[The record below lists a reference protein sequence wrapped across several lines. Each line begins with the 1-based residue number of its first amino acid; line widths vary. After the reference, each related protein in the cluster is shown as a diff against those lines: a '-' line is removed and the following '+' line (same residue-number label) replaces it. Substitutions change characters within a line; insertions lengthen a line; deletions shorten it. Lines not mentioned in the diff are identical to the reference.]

1 MTNNIDTGIILK
13 GVGGRYTVSASEGS
27 LHCSLDGKLRLGKI
41 IPLPGDHV
49 EIQKTHGSWHIS
61 KILPRR
67 NSLIRP
73 AVANIDQLFVVASS
87 SPPVTD
93 TYLIDKMSVI
103 ASVKDIDMILL
114 LNKVDLDRG
123 DVLYNIYSDAG
134 FKVIRVSAVTTEGI
148 DQVKEMLKG
157 KISAFTG
164 NSGIGKSSILNL
176 IDPSFMIT
184 VGDISRKIE
193 RGKHT
198 TRHVELL
205 PVEGS
210 GFVADTPGFS
220 SFEITKMDKL
230 DKSELQKHFPEIN
243 QMIGNCRFTDCMHIN
258 EPDCA
263 VKAYMEG
270 SEIRASRYIS
280 YKKIYQELSEIN
292 EY

>member
-41 IPLPGDHV
+41 IPVPGDHV

-258 EPDCA
+258 EPDCS